1 MKIYVV
7 TIEQTYVTE
16 EGQKVLKEYM
26 TNTPFDD
33 VDSAEV
39 KYFNRCAEL
48 KNAIGKTH
56 EYAAIKMTTSAF
68 GEYEKR
74 EEEFGAYKE
83 IPKNTQNA
91 SA

>member
-7 TIEQTYVTE
+7 TIEQAYVTE
-16 EGQKVLKEYM
+16 EGQKVLKEYLA
-26 TNTPFDD
+26 NKQYPD

-39 KYFNRCAEL
+39 YYFNRCAEL

-56 EYAAIKMTTSAF
+56 EYARIKMTTSDF

-74 EEEFGAYKE
+74 DETFGTYVEA
-83 IPKNTQNA
+83 
-91 SA
+91 

>member
-7 TIEQTYVTE
+7 TIEQAYVTE

-26 TNTPFDD
+26 SNTPFND

-56 EYAAIKMTTSAF
+56 EYASIKMTTSAF
-68 GEYEKR
+68 GEYENR
-74 EEEFGAYKE
+74 EEHFGTYVE
-83 IPKNTQNA
+83 Q
-91 SA
+91 